1 MHTRVTYMDKRL
13 PGHIQVPDELWA
25 DKWHFLPAGL
35 QVFAT
40 SFAKSVVEHLRAEG
54 HVVEGFEQL

>member
-1 MHTRVTYMDKRL
+1 MDKRL

-25 DKWHFLPAGL
+25 DKWHFRPAGL

-40 SFAKSVVEHLRAEG
+40 SFAKGVVEHLRAEG